1 MSLIYIYSSELKHK
15 RDFVLCHL
23 KANFV
28 WSFEKILNMSVWLL
42 KVVNQQKQLDD
53 WCTQKKSS
61 EGEQT
66 EKETDK
72 EEDSLDVDNTKT
84 VEVYIC

>member
-1 MSLIYIYSSELKHK
+1 M
-15 RDFVLCHL
+15 
-23 KANFV
+23 
-28 WSFEKILNMSVWLL
+28 
-42 KVVNQQKQLDD
+42 NQQKQLDD

-61 EGEQT
+61 ECEQT

>member
-1 MSLIYIYSSELKHK
+1 M
-15 RDFVLCHL
+15 
-23 KANFV
+23 
-28 WSFEKILNMSVWLL
+28 
-42 KVVNQQKQLDD
+42 NQQKQLDD